1 MALTMVTP
9 GALMPGLRND
19 AGPVSHVSAHGKE
32 EKTSP
37 KEGTVIMNPKLIR
50 RAMLTAIWAV
60 AGSAAILSYSGI
72 RQLGLAAGFHPTLSW
87 LLPICVDGLVLA
99 GALVVLDA
107 EARNLPKAFGWVLTL
122 IGVAASTLANVATA
136 EGWIA
141 MATHAAPPLFLAL
154 TLEAW
159 LHTLRSGVRIEQ
171 QVAQQAEEAA
181 EEEARVKAEALAAEE
196 EALEKALAAEE
207 RARARAE
214 KGTVSKRPKVPEF
227 SVEELQGLR
236 TQGLSYQRIADAK
249 GLSKSRVMRALGAAA

>member
-1 MALTMVTP
+1 
-9 GALMPGLRND
+9 
-19 AGPVSHVSAHGKE
+19 
-32 EKTSP
+32 
-37 KEGTVIMNPKLIR
+37 MNPKLIR

-72 RQLGLAAGFHPTLSW
+72 RALGLAAGFHPILSW

-107 EARNLPKAFGWVLTL
+107 EARHLPKAFGWVLTL
-122 IGVAASTLANVATA
+122 IGVAASTLANVASA
-136 EGWIA
+136 DGWIA

-171 QVAQQAEEAA
+171 QVAQQAEEEAAEEARVEAEALA
-181 EEEARVKAEALAAEE
+181 EEEAAQEKARLAAER
-196 EALEKALAAEE
+196 ALAKAEKATA
-207 RARARAE
+207 
-214 KGTVSKRPKVPEF
+214 SKRPKVPAF
-227 SVEELQGLR
+227 SVPELQELR
-236 TQGLSYQRIADAK
+236 DGGLSYQRIADAK